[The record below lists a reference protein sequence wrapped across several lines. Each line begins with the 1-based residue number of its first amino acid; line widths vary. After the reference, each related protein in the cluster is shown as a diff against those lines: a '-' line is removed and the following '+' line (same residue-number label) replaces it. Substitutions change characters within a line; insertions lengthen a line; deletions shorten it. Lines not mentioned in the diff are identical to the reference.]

1 MRNTEQFQLA
11 LSQALASSTDAFD
24 KYKKTLKE
32 TTFVS
37 ADVSKLDKEVQRKAD
52 EEMLRTLGIEIDLD
66 DEEAL
71 FALFDDLEESARLTL
86 GEEAY
91 KLDERHEYTDE
102 NVLSHED
109 LIIEANKTTESLM
122 RVIDNSAAEDKL
134 NKAREQNG
142 GTRSAHEEGNGASFE
157 QSSRP
162 PNSQMRSTPP
172 PSSAP
177 VGGYQSPRPT
187 EDAPKPKPAAP
198 TKPIEES
205 SGSKFENT
213 VNEAN
218 KIIEKN
224 RRRIASD
231 SEDFRY
237 IADKVNRHA
246 IFFAGQR
253 THGWKG
259 NRELEKEKVR
269 HLNREETNPIKRMI
283 NQMRVFMETKRFKTT
298 MKVVG
303 ILTLNLASAIIT
315 KQVEFDNVM
324 QMVSLLVIGGST
336 FYLSRELAE
345 DGVDLQRLTF

>member
-1 MRNTEQFQLA
+1 MKNQEKFQLA
-11 LSQALASSTDAFD
+11 LSQALSTSSDAFE
-24 KYKKTLKE
+24 KYKSSKTE
-32 TTFVS
+32 AFIS
-37 ADVSKLDKEVQRKAD
+37 ADVSKLDKEAQRKAD
-52 EEMLRTLGIEIDLD
+52 EEMLRTLGVEIDLD
-66 DEEAL
+66 NEEAL

-91 KLDERHEYTDE
+91 KLDERHEYTDDD
-102 NVLSHED
+102 VLSHED

-122 RVIDNSAAEDKL
+122 RAIDNSAAEDKL

-142 GTRSAHEEGNGASFE
+142 ENRSAHEEGNGASFE

-162 PNSQMRSTPP
+162 PNSQVRSTPP
-172 PSSAP
+172 PSTP
-177 VGGYQSPRPT
+177 MGGYQSPKQK

-198 TKPIEES
+198 AKPQPTTTEEVFKNAVEDVDKFTK
-205 SGSKFENT
+205 K
-213 VNEAN
+213 
-218 KIIEKN
+218 KHK
-224 RRRIASD
+224 RIASD